1 MYFYLLYF
9 FIYAFLG
16 WCTEVVFAAVNQ
28 GRFVNRGFLNG
39 PVCPIYGFG
48 LVAVVALLA
57 PLKEN
62 LLLLYVGSVIVT
74 TLIELVTGYI
84 MEKLF
89 HQRWWDYSKQ
99 PLNIGG
105 YVCLKFSL
113 LWGLACILIVDVIHP
128 LIAGAVALLPTW
140 LGWSAAGLFCAM
152 IVADTIVTVISVN
165 RMNQQLKQLEEV
177 GKLLHALSDSIG
189 GTVAETAIAAEKKK
203 IELREGVEQKKNEL
217 LEETERK
224 KHELADAVA
233 KRREEAEKRREA
245 LLSELSRRHGRFVQ
259 AFPDLRSVLHSDALE
274 QVKERVQ
281 KKKQHRKE
289 ERKK

>member
-1 MYFYLLYF
+1 MYFYLVYF

-28 GRFVNRGFLNG
+28 GKFVNRGFLNG

-48 LVAVVALLA
+48 LVAVVLLLT

-62 LLLLYVGSVIVT
+62 LLLLYLGSVVVT
-74 TLIELVTGYI
+74 SLIELVTGYV

-113 LWGLACILIVDVIHP
+113 LWGFACILIVDVIHP
-128 LIAGAVALLPTW
+128 LIAGVVSLLPTW
-140 LGWSAAGLFCAM
+140 IGWMAAGVFSAM
-152 IVADTIVTVISVN
+152 IVADTVVTVISVN
-165 RMNQQLKQLEEV
+165 RMNQRLKQLEEV
-177 GKLLHALSDSIG
+177 GKLLHSLSDSIG

-203 IELREGVEQKKNEL
+203 IELREGVEQKKTEL

-224 KHELADAVA
+224 KQELADAAA
-233 KRREEAEKRREA
+233 KRREEAEQRREA
-245 LLSELSRRHGRFVQ
+245 LLSELSRRHGRFME
-259 AFPDLRSVLHSDALE
+259 AFPDLRSVLHSEALE
-274 QVKERVQ
+274 QVKEQLQ
-281 KKKQHRKE
+281 KRKQEGHGAAKK
-289 ERKK
+289 